1 MSVFDTSHFNHG
13 ASYIVDDDAYQRF
26 VEDNPKLGR
35 PNDACG
41 ELFVAPSYEI
51 DKALQ
56 ESGGD
61 KRKLEQILGL
71 PSNTFGDGP
80 LHRIDIQN
88 PCDPSLDI
96 RAATGEEAGA
106 GEYWNTSVHADRS
119 LPEAEYIKD
128 AKDYT
133 IKETLGNGNPNEYAD
148 IDANI
153 TPNLSEFKGKATM
166 QLKSGR
172 SNSYRVG
179 KGEKRHGRCK

>member
-106 GEYWNTSVHADRS
+106 GEYCNCMDNMEH
-119 LPEAEYIKD
+119 K
-128 AKDYT
+128 
-133 IKETLGNGNPNEYAD
+133 
-148 IDANI
+148 
-153 TPNLSEFKGKATM
+153 
-166 QLKSGR
+166 
-172 SNSYRVG
+172 
-179 KGEKRHGRCK
+179 